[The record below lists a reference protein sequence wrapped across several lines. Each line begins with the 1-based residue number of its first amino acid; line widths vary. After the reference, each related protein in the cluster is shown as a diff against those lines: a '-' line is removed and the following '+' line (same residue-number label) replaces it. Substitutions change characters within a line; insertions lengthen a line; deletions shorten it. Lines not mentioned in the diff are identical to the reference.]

1 MRNRICF
8 RVCSRRP
15 RLHDRIPALVHLFME
30 YHCVM
35 ADSHFERNRTL
46 ALCTSISLQLNRN
59 FKKTL
64 PPTSGIPSAHPQVN
78 PVFGLFVYLCSCTNM
93 LLCALEVSKRS
104 VREVELIARSSY
116 SRLRIHRFQY
126 SYSDPPFDRNSEI
139 QTNFS
144 WLPWTLRKQACS
156 ELALEYVL
164 YWKRLHDWL
173 RSCLATGGSW

>member
-1 MRNRICF
+1 MRDRICF

-15 RLHDRIPALVHLFME
+15 RLHDRISTLVYLIME
-30 YHCVM
+30 YYCVM
-35 ADSHFERNRTL
+35 ADSYFERNRTL
-46 ALCTSISLQLNRN
+46 ALCPSISLQLNRN
-59 FKKTL
+59 LKETF

-78 PVFGLFVYLCSCTNM
+78 PIFVLFVYLCSCTNM

-116 SRLRIHRFQY
+116 SRLRIHHFQY
-126 SYSDPPFDRNSEI
+126 SYSDSPLDRNLEI

-156 ELALEYVL
+156 VLAPEYVL
-164 YWKRLHDWL
+164 Y
-173 RSCLATGGSW
+173 